1 MSVKP
6 MEQEAAYFAR
16 AEIER
21 RKQTPAAQESRAAE
35 EERQRVFAVAQHH
48 CSKCSAPLVT
58 VAYHTIVI
66 DQCAHCHGVWL
77 DCGKLAQ
84 VLAED
89 AWFLGLLK
97 RLFAS
102 VGIAR

>member
-1 MSVKP
+1 MFVKP
-6 MEQEAAYFAR
+6 MEQEAAYFTR
-16 AEIER
+16 VEIER
-21 RKQTPAAQESRAAE
+21 RQQTPVAQENRAAE
-35 EERQRVFAVAQHH
+35 EERQRVFAVAQNH
-48 CSKCSAPLVT
+48 CPQCDAPLVT
-58 VAYHTIVI
+58 VAYHSIAI
-66 DQCAHCHGVWL
+66 DQCAHCQGVWL

-89 AWFLGLLK
+89 AWFLDLLK

>member
-1 MSVKP
+1 MYVKS
-6 MEQEAAYFAR
+6 MEQAAAYVASV
-16 AEIER
+16 AIER
-21 RKQTPAAQESRAAE
+21 RPQTPATQESRAAE

-48 CSKCSAPLVT
+48 CPTCGAPLVT
-58 VAYHTIVI
+58 VAYHRRVI
-66 DQCAHCHGVWL
+66 DQCAHCQGVWL
-77 DCGKLAQ
+77 NSGQLAQ